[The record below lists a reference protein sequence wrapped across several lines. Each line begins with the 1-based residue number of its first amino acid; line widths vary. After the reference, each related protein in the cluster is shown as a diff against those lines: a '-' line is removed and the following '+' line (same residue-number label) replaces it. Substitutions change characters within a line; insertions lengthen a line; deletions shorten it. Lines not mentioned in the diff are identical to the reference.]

1 MVSESRIYN
10 VFSESCL
17 KIIQAA
23 NLIQLKAEK
32 LLILYLS
39 ATSGRLSPLQII
51 SKTGIRPPS
60 FGLVEMEPLG
70 SIGELRFQENLPHG
84 LLLEDIPLSGCRKV
98 ALRLED
104 GSISHA
110 ARGGQP
116 LLEPHSVRGGSSQTS
131 TPPGSGRLQVSFAP
145 LSLTFSSSSPRTLP
159 RFWANCGRDSKSY
172 L

>member
-1 MVSESRIYN
+1 MV
-10 VFSESCL
+10 
-17 KIIQAA
+17 
-23 NLIQLKAEK
+23 KAEK
-32 LLILYLS
+32 LLILNLS
-39 ATSGRLSPLQII
+39 TTSGRLSPLQII

-84 LLLEDIPLSGCRKV
+84 LLLEDIPLSGRRKV

-116 LLEPHSVRGGSSQTS
+116 LLEPHSVRGGSSQFNIEQLRQAYRILKRRS
-131 TPPGSGRLQVSFAP
+131 EQDGIV
-145 LSLTFSSSSPRTLP
+145 
-159 RFWANCGRDSKSY
+159 
-172 L
+172 